1 MLAHMQPPNRAPARP
16 FESQVLG
23 VLNAIVVTQNE
34 TVSRLVRME
43 TRMVNLMAAH
53 NLNRDG
59 QPARNGGT
67 V

>member
-1 MLAHMQPPNRAPARP
+1 MLAHMQPPNHALARP

-23 VLNAIVVTQNE
+23 LLNAIVVTQNE
-34 TVSRLVRME
+34 TMSRLVRME

-53 NLNRDG
+53 KLNRDG
-59 QPARNGGT
+59 QPDCNGGT